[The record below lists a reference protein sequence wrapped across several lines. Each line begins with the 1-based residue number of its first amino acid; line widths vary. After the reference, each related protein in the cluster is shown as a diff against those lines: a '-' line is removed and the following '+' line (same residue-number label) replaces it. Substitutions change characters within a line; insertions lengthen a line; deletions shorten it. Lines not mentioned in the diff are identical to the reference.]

1 MPTRQQAAREFV
13 KTWSSDK
20 KGREDADRQTFWNDL
35 LQRVYGIDNY
45 YDYITYEKDVQVKA
59 DGKVTTRRIDG
70 YIPSTKIM
78 VEMKGKNI
86 KDLSK
91 PITQSGGDE
100 LTPFEQAKRYANF
113 LPNSEQ
119 PRWILVS
126 NFNEID
132 IHDMERPLDE
142 PKVIKLEDLP
152 KKVKSLEFMVD
163 ANQQQV
169 IDEKQL
175 SVDAGN
181 LVAKI
186 YNELTNAYAAGRGID
201 VNEPRIQRSLN
212 MLIVRLVFL
221 LYADDSNLF
230 GKEDIFQ
237 AFIERR
243 EPRDIRR
250 DLGELFKVL
259 DQPEEQRDPYLDD
272 EFNQFAY
279 VNGGMFSDENVI
291 IPQFTDELKQLIVE
305 DAGHGFDWSGIS
317 PTIFGAVFEST
328 LNPETRRSGGMHY
341 TSIENIHKVI
351 DPLFLNDLHDEFDKI
366 QNMGNRKQRVTRAK
380 EFRDKLGK
388 LKFFDPACGSGNF
401 LTETYLSLR
410 KMENECLRIIVGNQG
425 ALALTGESEP
435 KVKIQNFYG
444 IEINDFAVSV
454 ARTAMWIAE
463 SQMWEQ
469 TKDITFANKDFLPL
483 DSNDSIYEG
492 NALHMNWEE
501 IIKPYELS
509 YIMGNPPFIGKKY
522 QNKSQKEDLIKTFGK
537 GFKGVGSL
545 DYVTG
550 WFEKAASFI
559 ENSTIMVGFVST
571 NSITQGEIVGILW
584 KHLIEKYGIVINF
597 AYRTFVWN
605 NEAKNKA
612 AVFCVI
618 IGFSG
623 TDNKQKLIFT
633 ENNTPINV
641 KHISPYL
648 IAGNDM
654 IVERSSKVLE
664 KGAPKMIAPNKP
676 VDYNTLKLTQNEK
689 DEMVKRCPETNR
701 WIKRLIGAQ
710 ELIKGIKRY
719 CLWLVD
725 ITPAQLKQMPP
736 ILERVEACRKARIE
750 HGTAESLRLAE
761 TPTLFREQIN
771 PSNYLAIPAVSSQ
784 RREYVP
790 MDYLH
795 ADKIPVMGILI
806 IPNADKYLFGLLES
820 KVHMAW
826 MRLFAGRL
834 KSDYRY
840 SKNIVYNTFPWPNID
855 EKEKGKISKT
865 AQAILDARSLYPDS
879 SLADLYDPLTMPIEL
894 RKAHEAN
901 DKAVLKAYGLKP
913 SATEPEIVQHLFKM
927 YEKLTK
933 KDW

>member
-70 YIPSTKIM
+70 YIPSTKTM

-250 DLGELFKVL
+250 DLSELFKVL

-305 DAGHGFDWSGIS
+305 DAGYGFDWSGIS

-351 DPLFLNDLHDEFDKI
+351 DPLFLNDLHEEFDKI

-410 KMENECLRIIVGNQG
+410 RMENECLRIIVGNQG
-425 ALALTGESEP
+425 ALALTDESEP

-492 NALHMNWEE
+492 NALRMDWSD
-501 IIKPYELS
+501 IIKPYELN
-509 YIMGNPPFIGKKY
+509 YIMGNPPFIGKKE
-522 QNKSQKEDLIKTFGK
+522 QTSSQKEDLKTIFDNQRIGT
-537 GFKGVGSL
+537 L

-550 WFEKAASFI
+550 WYKKAADYIKGHSI
-559 ENSTIMVGFVST
+559 RVAFVST
-571 NSITQGEIVGILW
+571 NSITQGEQVVRLWILL
-584 KHLIEKYGIVINF
+584 KNYDLTINF

-605 NEAKNKA
+605 NEAKHKA
-612 AVFCVI
+612 HVHVVI
-618 IGFSG
+618 IGFSNKDFATDTKDIF
-623 TDNKQKLIFT
+623 TDNDSIIT
-633 ENNTPINV
+633 ATTIN
-641 KHISPYL
+641 PYL
-648 IAGNDM
+648 LDAPTVLIKS
-654 IVERSSKVLE
+654 SSKPISSVEPMNYGSMPIDDGNLILSSEE
-664 KGAPKMIAPNKP
+664 KEHLLSNDPL
-676 VDYNTLKLTQNEK
+676 LKKFIRPYYGGREILHST
-689 DEMVKRCPETNR
+689 P
-701 WIKRLIGAQ
+701 
-710 ELIKGIKRY
+710 RY
-719 CLWLVD
+719 CLWLVG
-725 ITPAQLKQMPP
+725 ITPAD
-736 ILERVEACRKARIE
+736 
-750 HGTAESLRLAE
+750 LRSHPSIIKYIDATRE
-761 TPTLFREQIN
+761 FREASHR
-771 PSNYLAIPAVSSQ
+771 PGTLKAAERPAEFGEIRQPKSGQVIVLPKVSSE
-784 RREYVP
+784 RRKYIPIEY
-790 MDYLH
+790 MDS
-795 ADKIPVMGILI
+795 KNI
-806 IPNADKYLFGLLES
+806 INGSALMIQNANLYMFGVLNS
-820 KVHMAW
+820 VVHNAW
-826 MRLFAGRL
+826 MRVVAGRM
-834 KSDYRY
+834 KSDYQY
-840 SKNIVYNTFPWPNID
+840 SAKIVYNNFP
-855 EKEKGKISKT
+855 
-865 AQAILDARSLYPDS
+865 
-879 SLADLYDPLTMPIEL
+879 
-894 RKAHEAN
+894 
-901 DKAVLKAYGLKP
+901 
-913 SATEPEIVQHLFKM
+913 
-927 YEKLTK
+927 
-933 KDW
+933 